1 MKIKKVLKKAILISA
16 VCLSGCSTYQES
28 FDCPVGEGVR
38 CASLSTVNKKMDRGE
53 IEINPEENPPQT
65 STTTFGSDFAM
76 GLRG

>member
-1 MKIKKVLKKAILISA
+1 MKIKKVLKKTILISA

-28 FDCPVGEGVR
+28 FDCPVGEGIR

-53 IEINPEENPPQT
+53 IEITPEEKTT